1 MVGIRA
7 ARHGIPW
14 GVVSTHA
21 RGCGAQCV
29 NDSSAYVRKA
39 AAHAIPKV
47 YSLDRDQ
54 QVVT

>member
-1 MVGIRA
+1 MVSVQ
-7 ARHGIPW
+7 HGIPW
-14 GVVSTHA
+14 VVVSTCV

>member
-1 MVGIRA
+1 M
-7 ARHGIPW
+7 
-14 GVVSTHA
+14 VSTHV